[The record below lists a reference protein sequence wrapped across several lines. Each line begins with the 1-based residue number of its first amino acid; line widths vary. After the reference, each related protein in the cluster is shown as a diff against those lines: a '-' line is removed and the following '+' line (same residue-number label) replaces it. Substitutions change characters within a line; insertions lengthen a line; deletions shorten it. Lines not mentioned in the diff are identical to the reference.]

1 MNRGY
6 IGKIIFIWIFQNNRI
21 LASYGRWEALD
32 RPKMMA
38 YGPLRLL
45 EPGQLILGT
54 FIFDVFWRHMGSIW
68 EATLAVGGKSWSRMP
83 LGPSDPSSKSRDQVP
98 ALFVPA
104 QPTDSITGL
113 FKTCAGPWL
122 KRKAIID

>member
-1 MNRGY
+1 MLSPP
-6 IGKIIFIWIFQNNRI
+6 
-21 LASYGRWEALD
+21 LADKVPPGPLPPHFTHKMKYGRWETLD

-68 EATLAVGGKSWSRMP
+68 EATLAVGGKSWSRM
-83 LGPSDPSSKSRDQVP
+83 LLLSFWKVAFGHL
-98 ALFVPA
+98 LF
-104 QPTDSITGL
+104 
-113 FKTCAGPWL
+113 
-122 KRKAIID
+122 